1 MEEVIKKFIDWFKE
15 TDVKKQLA
23 FLDVLNDLLAHTKK
37 ELKTFTSSESILISK
52 AIKDSD
58 LFEIEQYKDDPEK
71 IKEEITIF
79 FNFIINIF
87 ECINYVAWD
96 RRMWI
101 FSYSKPKDKF
111 IDELRDQYWYIDD
124 EIYKTISINRQSFIS
139 SLQVLWLIQK
149 IDMKQFTEEVIKEL
163 NNRKL
168 PKKEITLDNLFEELN
183 GFFDFSW
190 EDIQILNI
198 ENIKDEKVRKYLEI
212 IISFYPYINYLNE
225 ANNELKNTK
234 LSFYYYD
241 EKKLKDLDV
250 RFSFETNLK
259 NRKEYFKYEWW
270 ELIINGF
277 KIHSPDKDSKI
288 GNILDIIYKWAIMEN
303 NLEFISI
310 KIIRKI
316 LSENL
321 DDYVFFKNEFLED
334 DYYSM
339 YSDKLKKWFNKS
351 DNDNLYNRK
360 HALVL
365 KYTTP
370 KLFDNSLKSINKK
383 IHEKIEWINIRF
395 FRATKE
401 WVYIQYK

>member
-1 MEEVIKKFIDWFKE
+1 MEEVIKKFIDWFKD
-15 TDVKKQLA
+15 TDLKKQLA

-52 AIKDSD
+52 AIKESD
-58 LFEIEQYKDDPEK
+58 LLEIEQYKDDPEK
-71 IKEEITIF
+71 LKVEITIF

-87 ECINYVAWD
+87 ECINDVALD

-101 FSYSKPKDKF
+101 FSYLKPKDKF
-111 IDELRDQYWYIDD
+111 IDELHEQYWYIDD

-149 IDMKQFTEEVIKEL
+149 VDMKQFTEEVIKEL

-168 PKKEITLDNLFEELN
+168 SKKEITLDNLFEELN
-183 GFFDFSW
+183 WFFDFSW

-212 IISFYPYINYLNE
+212 IISFYPYMDYLKE
-225 ANNELKNTK
+225 ANNELKKIK
-234 LSFYYYD
+234 LSFYYFD

-250 RFSFETNLK
+250 KLSFDINLK

-270 ELIINGF
+270 ELNINWF
-277 KIHSPDKDSKI
+277 KIHSPDKDSKLD
-288 GNILDIIYKWAIMEN
+288 NILDIIYKSAIKVN
-303 NLEFISI
+303 DLDFIPI
-310 KIIRKI
+310 QTIRKT

-321 DDYVFFKNEFLED
+321 DGYIFFNDKFLED

-339 YSDKLKKWFNKS
+339 YTEKLKKWFNKY

-360 HALVL
+360 HDLVL
-365 KYTTP
+365 KYTSTQQ
-370 KLFDNSLKSINKK
+370 FDNSLKNLNKK
-383 IHEKIEWINIRF
+383 IYDKIVWVNERF
-395 FRATKE
+395 FRMTKE